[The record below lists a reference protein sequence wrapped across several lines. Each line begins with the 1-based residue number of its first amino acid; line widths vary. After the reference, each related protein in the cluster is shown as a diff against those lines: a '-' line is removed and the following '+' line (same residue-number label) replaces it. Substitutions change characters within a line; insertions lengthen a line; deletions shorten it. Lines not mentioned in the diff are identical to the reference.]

1 MNFHDR
7 KTRRLVAIVVLLV
20 ILAMVAT
27 SIIPYLI

>member
-7 KTRRLVAIVVLLV
+7 KTRRLVAVVVLLV